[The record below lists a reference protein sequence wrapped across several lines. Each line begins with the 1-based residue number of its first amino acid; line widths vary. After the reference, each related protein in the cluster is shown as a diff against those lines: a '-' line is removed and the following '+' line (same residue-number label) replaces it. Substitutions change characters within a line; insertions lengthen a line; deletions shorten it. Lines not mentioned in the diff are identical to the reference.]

1 MERAGKF
8 LNKLANTAT
17 PEELAIAAWK
27 TVIGKRLIRYA
38 WAKALVRG
46 NLIVETED
54 AIWQKQLFHLR
65 HQILRRLAAVLGDEI
80 VHDVEFRIATPR
92 RPPQAAETASTEAS
106 CDEADRIEDPVMR
119 LIYKRA
125 RKKASA

>member
-1 MERAGKF
+1 
-8 LNKLANTAT
+8 
-17 PEELAIAAWK
+17 
-27 TVIGKRLIRYA
+27 
-38 WAKALVRG
+38 
-46 NLIVETED
+46 VETED

-106 CDEADRIEDPVMR
+106 GDEADRIEDPVMR